1 MSVKPSE
8 VSDGEDEKEEKV
20 EKKWESLEPQ
30 FCSNSFR
37 ILKRTWQGIYT
48 LKFKDREI
56 KDTSGG
62 EEEDEE
68 EEAGKDS
75 IDEDEEERKL

>member
-1 MSVKPSE
+1 M
-8 VSDGEDEKEEKV
+8 EKG
-20 EKKWESLEPQ
+20 
-30 FCSNSFR
+30 
-37 ILKRTWQGIYT
+37 RTWRGVYT
-48 LKFKDREI
+48 FKFMDREI
-56 KDTSGG
+56 KDISGG

>member
-1 MSVKPSE
+1 M
-8 VSDGEDEKEEKV
+8 
-20 EKKWESLEPQ
+20 
-30 FCSNSFR
+30 
-37 ILKRTWQGIYT
+37 
-48 LKFKDREI
+48 DREI

-75 IDEDEEERKL
+75 IDEDGREKTVD